1 MGLREEDWAE
11 LFFKI
16 KDKEC
21 IPFIGAGAS
30 SSWLPLGKDIAT
42 TWTKEY
48 GYPLGD
54 SHQLARI
61 AQFLAIK
68 EDNDMYPKNILSRL
82 IKEKRAPDFSLEK
95 YRNTSYAVLADLN
108 LPIYITT
115 NYDKFMEAALQSRGK
130 EPVSEFCRWNKLG
143 EAGGITSIF
152 DHNTQYTPTKARP
165 LVYHLHG
172 IIDKPQSMVLTEDD
186 YIDFIVTL
194 SSNNNIIPPA
204 IRRLMATSSLLFIGY
219 SLEDINFR
227 IIFRGIV
234 DNLGARYQLSSVGVL
249 LFPSGIVEDK
259 QNEAQKY
266 LECYTR
272 KMFNIRVYWGTADEF
287 SSELRKR
294 RNEFLNRIYE

>member
-1 MGLREEDWAE
+1 MVLREEDWEE
-11 LFFKI
+11 LLFKI

-30 SSWLPLGKDIAT
+30 ATWLPLGKDVAT
-42 TWTKEY
+42 TWIKEY
-48 GYPLGD
+48 EYPLGN

-82 IKEKRAPDFSLEK
+82 IKEKRPPDFRLEK
-95 YRNTSYAVLADLN
+95 QRNTPYSVLADLN

-130 EPVSEFCRWNKLG
+130 DPVSEFCRWNKLG

-152 DHNTQYTPTKARP
+152 DREKQYTPTAARP
-165 LVYHLHG
+165 MVYHLHG

-186 YIDFIVTL
+186 YVDFIVTL
-194 SSNNNIIPPA
+194 SSNNDIIPPA
-204 IRRLMATSSLLFIGY
+204 IRRPMATSTLLFIGY

-234 DNLGARYQLSSVGVL
+234 DYLGARYQLASVGVL
-249 LFPSGIVEDK
+249 SSPSGLVEDK

-266 LECYTR
+266 LERYTR
-272 KMFNIRVYWGTADEF
+272 KMFNIRIYWGTADEF

-294 RNEFLNRIYE
+294 WNDFIGREQ